1 MSLELLRNEALS
13 KIDKLGHVDIVIGIP
28 SYNNAETIGGV
39 VETFGGGLRR
49 YFPELKA
56 LLVNSDG
63 GSKDDT
69 CGAFYGAQIPPGI
82 ERIATEYRGP
92 SGKGSAL
99 RTVFEIGSH
108 LNARVC
114 VVTDADCRTNDP
126 QWVEQLVRPIHGGMA
141 GFVTPLYIRDKHDAT
156 ITNGLIYPFTQA
168 LYGKDIRQPIG
179 GDFAIAGGLLPVFT
193 NEWHWQRFPDIATF
207 GIDIWM
213 TTVSVNEGVQICQT
227 SLGHKVHQAKE
238 PGKDLL
244 AMFRQ
249 VVGTTFELT
258 DHYAAKWQGIHRSQ
272 SVPTYG
278 EEPFGEIE
286 DVAVN
291 DTAMLDR
298 FYEGYRLFRSDWE
311 EVLSRHAFEEL
322 RRVRE
327 QHFSSFTFPVDLWAK
342 VVYEF
347 AAYYCLACTTREKKN
362 AVLEAMIPL
371 YLARTAS
378 YVREL
383 IIISDELAD
392 AFVRG
397 CAHVFVRLKPYL
409 LRRWQHL
416 NGLRDRADTRRAK
429 TSG

>member
-1 MSLELLRNEALS
+1 MSRHLLGSDVLGKIQQLES
-13 KIDKLGHVDIVIGIP
+13 VDVVVGIP
-28 SYNNAETIGGV
+28 SYNNASTIGGV
-39 VETFGGGLRR
+39 VKTFGTGLKK

-63 GSKDDT
+63 GSEDDT
-69 CGAFYGAQIPPGI
+69 TGVFLEIKISPDI
-82 ERIATEYRGP
+82 ERIGLRYQGP

-99 RTVFEIGSH
+99 RAVFEIGRR
-108 LNARVC
+108 LNAGVC

-126 QWVEQLVRPIHGGMA
+126 RWVEQLIRPVCMGMA

-168 LYGKDIRQPIG
+168 LYGKEIRQPIG

-193 NEWHWQRFPDIATF
+193 SEWHWKRYPEIATF
-207 GIDIWM
+207 GVDIWM
-213 TTVSVNEGVQICQT
+213 TTTAINEGIRICQT

-244 AMFRQ
+244 SMFRQ
-249 VVGTTFELT
+249 VVGTTFELA
-258 DHYAAKWQGIHRSQ
+258 DHYASKWKHVSRSET
-272 SVPTYG
+272 VPVYG

-286 DVAVN
+286 DVKVS
-291 DTAMLDR
+291 DTAMLDKFFDGYQR
-298 FYEGYRLFRSDWE
+298 FRGDWE
-311 EVLSRHAFEEL
+311 QILTKPTFEEL
-322 RRVRE
+322 KTIRE
-327 QHFSSFTFPVDLWAK
+327 QHFSAFTFPVDLWAK

-347 AAYYCLACTTREKKN
+347 AAWYNLRCAAQPEKD

-383 IIISDELAD
+383 AMISDELAD

-397 CAHVFVRLKPYL
+397 CAHVFVRLKPWFVK
-409 LRRWQHL
+409 RWQQL
-416 NGLRDRADTRRAK
+416 DEGKKRK
-429 TSG
+429 CFQYEE